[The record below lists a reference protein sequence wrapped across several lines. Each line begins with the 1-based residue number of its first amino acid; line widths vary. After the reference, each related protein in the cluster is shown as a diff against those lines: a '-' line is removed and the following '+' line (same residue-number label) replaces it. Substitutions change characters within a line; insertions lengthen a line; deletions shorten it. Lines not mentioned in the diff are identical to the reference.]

1 MLKFE
6 YWHGLIFELILEQGI
21 SGTKRCMCVNVYS
34 IVSGLS
40 VDITLLLKVYL
51 ILFCD
56 DIQV

>member
-1 MLKFE
+1 MLKLE

-21 SGTKRCMCVNVYS
+21 SSSKPCMCVNVYS

-40 VDITLLLKVYL
+40 IHITLLLKMYL
-51 ILFCD
+51 IHFCD